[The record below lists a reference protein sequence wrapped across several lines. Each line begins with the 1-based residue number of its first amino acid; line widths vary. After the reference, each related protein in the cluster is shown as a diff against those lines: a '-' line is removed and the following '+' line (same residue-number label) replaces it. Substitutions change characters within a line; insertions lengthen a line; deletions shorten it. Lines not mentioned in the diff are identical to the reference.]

1 MPNPITRTVTGVR
14 VAVRNPRSR
23 NIAGATMATI
33 GVLVIL
39 VEVGLHIYAAITH
52 VRYEMDHTAL
62 LSGAVV
68 GFVGFYLVDSKS
80 ATATANIVVGSG
92 AQIIR
97 AVRGGRRSTDTPVV
111 VPAQREDKP

>member
-14 VAVRNPRSR
+14 VAVRQPRTR
-23 NIAGATMATI
+23 TIAGSVMAAI

-39 VEVGLHIYAAITH
+39 TEIGLHVYSAITH
-52 VRYEMDHTAL
+52 TKYEMDHTAL

-68 GFVGFYLVDSKS
+68 GFVGFYLIDSKS